1 MKIKILN
8 DYGEVYDSGT
18 IMTLDALKRDYE
30 EANWVDNEDTIAW
43 DGWSEIE
50 ILDFIA
56 DAWGIDYEII
66 KQ

>member
-1 MKIKILN
+1 MEIKILN

-18 IMTLDALKRDYE
+18 IMTLDTLKRDYE
-30 EANWVDNEDTIAW
+30 EANLFEEDGTIAW

-56 DAWGIDYEII
+56 DGWGIDYEIL